1 MAKEKDESQ
10 AEEKAIQHAWDSVEK
25 DFGKGSVMHGQTIIR
40 DIEAIPTGSLRLDI
54 ALGIGGV
61 PRGRITE
68 IYGPEASGKTTLCME
83 IVKNVQAKKGRAM
96 FVDVENAF
104 DSAYA
109 KRINLDMDK
118 LYLSQPNS
126 GEQALTIVE
135 RFVASNA
142 MDLIVIDS
150 VAGLVP
156 QAELEGDLIDKQMGA
171 QAALMSKALRKLAP
185 IVNKTKTCVIF
196 TNQLREKIGVMFGN
210 PETTSGGRALKYWA
224 SVRIEIRRLSTVK
237 EGDDAVAIIVRAKV
251 QKNKVAPPFRQAE
264 FKLVFG
270 RGIQR
275 EACIAD
281 MAEQCGI
288 LKRAGAWICFKDEK
302 IGNGID
308 QALKFLV
315 ERPEIT
321 AELENLVREEIRK
334 RDVIISKPEEEAPEE

>member
-40 DIEAIPTGSLRLDI
+40 DVEAIPTGSLRLDI

-83 IVKNVQAKKGRAM
+83 IVKNVQAEKGRAM

-224 SVRIEIRRLSTVK
+224 SVRIERQGRRRCRRHHRPRQGPEEQGRPAVPPGRIQARLWEGNPKGSLYCRHGGAVWYPEEGRRL
-237 EGDDAVAIIVRAKV
+237 DLL
-251 QKNKVAPPFRQAE
+251 Q
-264 FKLVFG
+264 G
-270 RGIQR
+270 R
-275 EACIAD
+275 
-281 MAEQCGI
+281 
-288 LKRAGAWICFKDEK
+288 KDW
-302 IGNGID
+302 
-308 QALKFLV
+308 
-315 ERPEIT
+315 ERH
-321 AELENLVREEIRK
+321 R
-334 RDVIISKPEEEAPEE
+334 SSS

>member
-40 DIEAIPTGSLRLDI
+40 DVEAISTGSLRLDI

-83 IVKNVQAKKGRAM
+83 IVKNVQAEKGRAM

-156 QAELEGDLIDKQMGA
+156 QAELEGDLVDKQMGA

-237 EGDDAVAIIVRAKV
+237 EGDQAVANIVRAKI

-264 FKLVFG
+264 FKIVFG

-275 EACIAD
+275 EACVAD

-321 AELENLVREEIRK
+321 AELEKLVREEIRK

>member
-1 MAKEKDESQ
+1 MAKEKDEFQ

-25 DFGKGSVMHGQTIIR
+25 DFGRGSVMHGQTVIR
-40 DIEAIPTGSLRLDI
+40 DVEAIPTGSLRLDI

-83 IVKNVQAKKGRAM
+83 IVKNVQAAKGRAM

-109 KRINLDMDK
+109 KRINLDMNK

-142 MDLIVIDS
+142 MDLIVVDS

-156 QAELEGDLIDKQMGA
+156 QAELEGDLVDKQMGA
-171 QAALMSKALRKLAP
+171 QAALMSKSLRKLAP
-185 IVNKTKTCVIF
+185 IVNKTKTCVVF

-264 FKLVFG
+264 FKIVFG
-270 RGIQR
+270 KGIQR
-275 EACIAD
+275 EACVAD

-308 QALKFLV
+308 QALKFLS
-315 ERPEIT
+315 ERPEI
-321 AELENLVREEIRK
+321 ASELEQLVREEIRK